1 MPLTFG
7 AQMRPG
13 GARNSPLWLEP
24 VIPPLIS
31 SLWMTA
37 AKFNFT
43 SYMGDTPPQ
52 FANRSEEE
60 CARILDYY
68 RIPWMYE
75 PRTFVLER
83 DVQGSVIEAFT
94 PDFYLPEQDLF
105 VELTT
110 MKQAHVTKKNMK
122 IRKVRER
129 FPEINIK
136 LFYKKDFLKLAQKF
150 DIAAEE
156 EHGR

>member
-1 MPLTFG
+1 MPKTG
-7 AQMRPG
+7 
-13 GARNSPLWLEP
+13 
-24 VIPPLIS
+24 
-31 SLWMTA
+31 
-37 AKFNFT
+37 FNFT
-43 SYMGDTPPQ
+43 SYQGDSPPK

-60 CARILDYY
+60 CARVLDYY

-83 DVQGSVIEAFT
+83 DAKGNVVEAFT
-94 PDFYLPEQDLF
+94 PDFYLPDQDLF

-150 DIAAEE
+150 DLAAGEE
-156 EHGR
+156 RSR

>member
-1 MPLTFG
+1 MAGKKT
-7 AQMRPG
+7 
-13 GARNSPLWLEP
+13 
-24 VIPPLIS
+24 
-31 SLWMTA
+31 
-37 AKFNFT
+37 KFSF
-43 SYMGDTPPQ
+43 YLGDSAPQ

-83 DVQGSVIEAFT
+83 DNDGNVVEAFT

-105 VELTT
+105 IEVTT

-122 IRKVRER
+122 IRKIKEL
-129 FPEINIK
+129 FPEVNIK
-136 LFYKKDFLKLAQKF
+136 LFYKKDFLKLAQKY
-150 DIAAEE
+150 DISHE
-156 EHGR
+156 GGDGK

>member
-1 MPLTFG
+1 MP
-7 AQMRPG
+7 
-13 GARNSPLWLEP
+13 EP
-24 VIPPLIS
+24 
-31 SLWMTA
+31 
-37 AKFNFT
+37 KFNFT
-43 SYMGDTPPQ
+43 SYQGDSPPQ

-83 DVQGSVIEAFT
+83 DGKGNVVEAFT

-122 IRKVRER
+122 IRKVREK

-150 DIAAEE
+150 DITAGDG
-156 EHGR
+156 HDR

>member
-1 MPLTFG
+1 
-7 AQMRPG
+7 
-13 GARNSPLWLEP
+13 
-24 VIPPLIS
+24 
-31 SLWMTA
+31 MTGKET
-37 AKFNFT
+37 KFI

-60 CARILDYY
+60 CAKILDYY

-83 DVQGSVIEAFT
+83 DEQGKVVEAFT
-94 PDFYLPEQDLF
+94 PDFYLPEQDMF

-136 LFYKKDFLKLAQKF
+136 LFYKKDFIKLAHKYDLSQ
-150 DIAAEE
+150 E
-156 EHGR
+156 

>member
-1 MPLTFG
+1 
-7 AQMRPG
+7 
-13 GARNSPLWLEP
+13 
-24 VIPPLIS
+24 
-31 SLWMTA
+31 MTG
-37 AKFNFT
+37 KETKFT

-60 CARILDYY
+60 CAKILDYY

-83 DVQGSVIEAFT
+83 DEQGKVVEAFT
-94 PDFYLPEQDLF
+94 PDFYLPEQDMF

-136 LFYKKDFLKLAQKF
+136 LFYKKDFIKLAHKYDLSQ
-150 DIAAEE
+150 E
-156 EHGR
+156 